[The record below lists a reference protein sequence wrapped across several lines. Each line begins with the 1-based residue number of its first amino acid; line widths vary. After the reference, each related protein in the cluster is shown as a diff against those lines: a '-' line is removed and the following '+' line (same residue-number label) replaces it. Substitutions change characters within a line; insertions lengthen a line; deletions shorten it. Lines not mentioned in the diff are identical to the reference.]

1 MLYHF
6 KVYKER
12 TGFWSECLE
21 LNGCYTQGV
30 TIKELEENIQDA
42 LHTYFDDPVLISF
55 PKLSSREPDSL
66 IEVFVNSIP
75 N

>member
-1 MLYHF
+1 MPYHF
-6 KVYKER
+6 KIYKER
-12 TGFWSECLE
+12 TVFWTECIE
-21 LNGCYTQGV
+21 LNGCYTQGF
-30 TIKELEENIQDA
+30 IIEELIENIQDA
-42 LHTYFDDPVLISF
+42 LSTYFDDPVLISF